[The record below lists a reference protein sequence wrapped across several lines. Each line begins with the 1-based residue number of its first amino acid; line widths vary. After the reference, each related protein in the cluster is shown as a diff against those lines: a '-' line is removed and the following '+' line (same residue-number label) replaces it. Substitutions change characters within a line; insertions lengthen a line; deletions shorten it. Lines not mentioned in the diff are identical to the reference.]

1 MILVFDRSVAAWFCG
16 NLGFSAEEA
25 QRARMNDRPVDC
37 AQYVAE
43 FRKTV
48 DMLKLFGIDAN
59 VETDVAFGKNT
70 LDIIK
75 HAEICKDGE
84 RYVIVQD
91 SKIDASVLNNVI
103 FKFAE

>member
-1 MILVFDRSVAAWFCG
+1 MILVFDKNVAGWFCG
-16 NLGFSAEEA
+16 NLGFSAQEA
-25 QRARMNDRPVDC
+25 HRARVNDRPVDC

-59 VETDVAFGKNT
+59 VETDVAFGRNT

-75 HAEICKDGE
+75 HAEIRKDGE
-84 RYVIVQD
+84 MYVIVQN
-91 SKIDASVLNNVI
+91 SKLDASVLNNVI
-103 FKFAE
+103 YQFAE